1 MGFKKSGSGVPN
13 VSSMTLRMVL
23 ADAASSEPAKVVAR
37 RVGISD
43 RHVRNIATGRTKT
56 SAEVA
61 LAFADQYPKVRQFF
75 AHMLALETLDPRT
88 EALLAAMR
96 AYEAAQPEAGD
107 REQPT

>member
-1 MGFKKSGSGVPN
+1 MGFKKSGRGVPQ

-43 RHVRNIATGRTKT
+43 RHVRNIATGRPKT

-61 LAFADQYPKVRQFF
+61 MAFADAYPKVRAYFR
-75 AHMLALETLDPRT
+75 HVLALEPIDPRT

-96 AYEAAQPEAGD
+96 AYAAAQPEEGD
-107 REQPT
+107 QEQPS